1 MLRDNLRRCAEHY
14 PDKIAYYQGERTIT
28 WSEIYRRSLALAG
41 ALQARGVKP
50 GDRVAIL
57 AKECIEIYEHFF
69 ACMIIGAV
77 RVGVNWR
84 YSARE
89 MLHVLKNSG
98 VTVCVVQDKCWPLIE
113 SRSDELTALS
123 IDVIGLGDDH
133 GFDVDYEFLIEN
145 APDFT
150 TTEFAENAPLLHTYT
165 SGATAHPKAVI
176 LSHKAI
182 LTEITYAPHY
192 YGISANDRYYM
203 PAQSAWVA
211 VAGGI
216 FGLAAGSGTI
226 IPTDV
231 FDVASCVED
240 INRHKATVALLVPA
254 MIPTV
259 LDYLQENDLA
269 LPSLRTIAYGSAP
282 AAPTLIR
289 RTVDTLGVNLV
300 QLYGMTECVAWACF
314 LQPDDHKRALAGEEH
329 ILRSSGRFAAF
340 VDYKICNDK
349 GEALPTG
356 EAGVIYL
363 KSDTIMSGY
372 LNQPEETADVLN
384 ADGWL
389 KTNDIGRVDENGYVY
404 LLDRRNFLINTGGV
418 NVFPAQIE
426 AVLAEN
432 EIVAESSVVG
442 VPHPRWG
449 EAVVAAVVLR
459 KGIQFGNAE
468 CIEKLNA
475 HCLKNLSK
483 QECPKYFTFM
493 DELPRT
499 ITGKLQKRD
508 LKTYISDN
516 VALPW
521 NE

>member
-14 PDKIAYYQGERTIT
+14 PDKIAFHQGERTIT

-41 ALQARGVKP
+41 ALQARGVQP

-69 ACMIIGAV
+69 ACMIIGAI

-84 YSARE
+84 YSSRE
-89 MLHVLKNSG
+89 MLHVLKNSS

-113 SRSDELTALS
+113 SHNDELKALS
-123 IDVIGLGDDH
+123 IDIIGLGVDH
-133 GFDVDYEFLIEN
+133 AFDGDYELLLEK
-145 APDFT
+145 APELVATDFD
-150 TTEFAENAPLLHTYT
+150 EAAPLLHTYT

-211 VAGGI
+211 VVGGL
-216 FGLAAGSGTI
+216 FGLASGSGTI

-231 FDVASCVED
+231 FDVQSCVDD
-240 INRHKATVALLVPA
+240 INKHKATVALLVPA
-254 MIPTV
+254 MIPAV
-259 LDYLQENDLA
+259 LDHLKEYDLA
-269 LPSLRTIAYGSAP
+269 LPSLETIAYGSAP
-282 AAPTLIR
+282 AAPALIR
-289 RTVDTLGVNLV
+289 RTVDMLGVKLV

-314 LQPDDHKRALAGEEH
+314 LQPDDHRRALAGEDN
-329 ILRSSGRFAAF
+329 ILRASGRFAAF
-340 VDYKICNDK
+340 IDHKICNDD
-349 GEALPTG
+349 GEEVPAG

-363 KSDTIMSGY
+363 KGDTIMSGY
-372 LNQPEETADVLN
+372 LNQPEETADVLSSN
-384 ADGWL
+384 GWL
-389 KTNDIGRVDENGYVY
+389 KTNDIGRVDENGFVY

-418 NVFPAQIE
+418 NVFPAQVE

-432 EIVAESSVVG
+432 EIVSESSVVG

-449 EAVVAAVVLR
+449 EAVVAGVVLN
-459 KGIQFGNAE
+459 KGVQLDEEE
-468 CIEKLNA
+468 CIAKLNA
-475 HCLKNLSK
+475 HCFENLSK
-483 QECPKYFTFM
+483 QECPKHFTFM
-493 DELPRT
+493 NELPRT

-508 LKTYISDN
+508 LKLYISEN
-516 VALPW
+516 VKLPW